1 MSHATDAH
9 LSAPSPVH
17 TDLDFDRDGKQIGE
31 LHLPHSPHEDAWG
44 VIPIPAA
51 VIRNGDGTTA
61 LLVGGVHGDE
71 YEGPIVLG
79 ELIRALDPASIVGRL
94 IVLPAINLPAV
105 RAGRR
110 TSPIDDLNLARAFP
124 GDPDGTPTHQI
135 AHYVAAELVPR
146 ADFVVD
152 LHSGGTSLEIMTVA
166 LLRRHADPDLDART
180 EAAMRSFGAP
190 LAVAADPGGTRTLIA
205 AAAVAGT
212 VAFAVELG
220 RAGMVSPAAL
230 AIARAGVA
238 GVLAHAGIM
247 PGKVTPLGA
256 TPYAGP
262 LWRIADDHAFVY
274 APTDGVFEP
283 LHELGAEVAAG
294 QEAGRIHVL
303 DRPATAPTTVH
314 FRAGGLMFARRAPGI
329 VRHGNCVA
337 VVAAPEA

>member
-1 MSHATDAH
+1 M
-9 LSAPSPVH
+9 
-17 TDLDFDRDGKQIGE
+17 
-31 LHLPHSPHEDAWG
+31 
-44 VIPIPAA
+44 
-51 VIRNGDGTTA
+51 A

-94 IVLPAINLPAV
+94 IVPPAINLPAV
-105 RAGRR
+105 RTGRC
-110 TSPIDDLNLARAFP
+110 TSPVDDLNLARALP
-124 GDPDGTPTHQI
+124 GDPDGTPTRQI
-135 AHYVAAELVPR
+135 AHYVARELVPR
-146 ADFVVD
+146 ADLVLD

-190 LAVAADPGGTRTLIA
+190 LALAADPGGARTLIA
-205 AAAVAGT
+205 AAAAAGT

-220 RAGMVSPAAL
+220 RAGTVSPAAL

-247 PGKVTPLGA
+247 SGEA

-262 LWRIADDHAFVY
+262 LWRIAAADGFVY
-274 APTDGVFEP
+274 APSDGVFEP
-283 LHELGAEVAAG
+283 FHELGAEVAAG
-294 QEAGRIHVL
+294 QGARRVHTL
-303 DRPATAPTTVH
+303 DRPAAPPTTVC

-337 VVAAPEA
+337 VVAAPQT

>member
-1 MSHATDAH
+1 MSHATDAV
-9 LSAPSPVH
+9 LSAPSPVR

-31 LHLPHSPHEDAWG
+31 LQLPHSPHEDAWG

-51 VIRNGDGTTA
+51 VIRNGDGPTA
-61 LLVGGVHGDE
+61 VLVGGVHGDE
-71 YEGPIVLG
+71 YEGPIALG
-79 ELIRALDPASIVGRL
+79 ELIRALDPASISGRL

-110 TSPIDDLNLARAFP
+110 TSPVDDLNLARAFP
-124 GDPDGTPTHQI
+124 GDPDGTPTRQI

-146 ADFVVD
+146 ADFILD

-190 LAVAADPGGTRTLIA
+190 LAVAADPGGARTLIA
-205 AAAVAGT
+205 AAADAGK

-247 PGKVTPLGA
+247 SGEA
-256 TPYAGP
+256 TAYTGP
-262 LWRIADDHAFVY
+262 LWRIAGDDAFVY

-303 DRPATAPTTVH
+303 DRPATTPTTVH
-314 FRAGGLMFARRAPGI
+314 FRAGGLMFSRRAPGI